1 MSLKR
6 LWLYFQMSALLDS
19 SELPQELKYYL
30 PLFCEVVFESPVMRN
45 GGNYYVDT
53 KTVLVCQVLY
63 KLLQMSLMIGGRGLF
78 DADFDPIPS
87 PVAQWYSA

>member
-1 MSLKR
+1 
-6 LWLYFQMSALLDS
+6 MSALLDS

-53 KTVLVCQVLY
+53 KTVTCV
-63 KLLQMSLMIGGRGLF
+63 SNGNIT
-78 DADFDPIPS
+78 
-87 PVAQWYSA
+87 

>member
-1 MSLKR
+1 
-6 LWLYFQMSALLDS
+6 MSALLDS

-53 KTVLVCQVLY
+53 KTVTGVSNRCLCTLQVV
-63 KLLQMSLMIGGRGLF
+63 
-78 DADFDPIPS
+78 ADVINDWGQGF
-87 PVAQWYSA
+87 V